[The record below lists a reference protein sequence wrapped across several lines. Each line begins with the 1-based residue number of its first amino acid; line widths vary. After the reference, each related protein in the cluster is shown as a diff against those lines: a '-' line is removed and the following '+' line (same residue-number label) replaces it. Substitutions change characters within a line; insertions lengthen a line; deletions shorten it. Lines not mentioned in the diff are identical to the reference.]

1 MRAGSNTGPD
11 FLVIG
16 AQRAGTTWL
25 HRVLCQHPS
34 LWLTPVKELHYFD
47 KPGIGRTIA
56 DANERRRVGRKLRA
70 SLVAWQLR
78 YWFGRRDDAWYASL
92 FHAARARGLV
102 AGEITP
108 AYATLPV
115 DVLRRIRDLNPGVR
129 LVYIMRDPV
138 ERAISEYWHAVRW
151 DRERRPPEQ
160 ALFDEPRFLDNSHY
174 AMQLEPYLERFG
186 RDQIYTLTTE
196 ELSRDPRAAIIPL
209 LEWLGV
215 DADVPEAPSDFRYNQ
230 TPEGE
235 LTRMKRFAPLE
246 RIRWSKPY
254 RMIRPLVPAAIRRS
268 GRQAS
273 SEVVEKTDISDDVY
287 ARLRAE
293 MRPQVAELEA
303 LLGRSFENDWTTVYA

>member
-1 MRAGSNTGPD
+1 MSESANRPNL
-11 FLVIG
+11 FIIG
-16 AQRAGTTWL
+16 AMKSATGTL
-25 HRVLCQHPS
+25 HTYLRIHPEIFMCE
-34 LWLTPVKELHYFD
+34 PKEPCYFV
-47 KPGIGRTIA
+47 
-56 DANERRRVGRKLRA
+56 ER
-70 SLVAWQLR
+70 SQLDWPFIEEKG
-78 YWFGRRDDAWYASL
+78 YWRGESYYLELFESADDAKIIGESSTMYTKL
-92 FHAARARGLV
+92 PRVTGVPDRIAAFDPNA
-102 AGEITP
+102 
-108 AYATLPV
+108 
-115 DVLRRIRDLNPGVR
+115 R

-151 DRERRPPEQ
+151 DRERRPPEE
-160 ALFDEPRFLDNSHY
+160 ALFDEPRFLDISHY
-174 AMQLEPYLERFG
+174 AMQLKPYLERFG

-215 DADVPEAPSDFRYNQ
+215 DADVPDAPSDFRYNQ

-293 MRPQVAELEA
+293 MRPQVAELEE